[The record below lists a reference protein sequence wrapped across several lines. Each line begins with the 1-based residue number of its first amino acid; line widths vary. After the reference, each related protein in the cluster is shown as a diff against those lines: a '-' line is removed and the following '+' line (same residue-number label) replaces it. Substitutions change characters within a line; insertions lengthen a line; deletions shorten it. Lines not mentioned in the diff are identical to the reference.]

1 MTEQR
6 HGWVTPRPDGTR
18 ENCGGP
24 GRCAPCSHE
33 SLQAGFRGELSHL
46 TQPTPEQLT
55 CPSCGTRF
63 TPDRLARATEAEDG
77 DKPYGEVEY
86 ADPGYQADGKK
97 RYPIDTAKHVKAA
110 WSYIS
115 RPANAA
121 KYKKGDLNRIR
132 ARIKRA
138 ARGFKIQLA
147 EAAAEALIN
156 GQLSYS
162 DVQELLGAA
171 LRERAQAAV
180 GGYCWVWVV
189 DLTGTEVVYQSDD
202 TGLYQCSYTLSTGP
216 DGKTTVTLGESVEV
230 ARTYAPLSASDTE
243 TEAVTEAVTEE
254 RAHILGRVIESK
266 GNTAGGGRIFR
277 VRVIAYGD
285 SKNGRRYP
293 ESVLREAVAL
303 YEGAGAY
310 DHHRDDAEL
319 RTSTIAGLVGHYR
332 SVEATADGLEADLH
346 LLPSAAHAAE
356 ALDASLAAQAEGLAP
371 VVGISHDV
379 MAEWRPL
386 QIGGRRIQEATAIR
400 KVNSVDI
407 VASPAAGGQATRAVA
422 GGIDPD
428 PAGTPPAGDSTEE
441 DSVTTTESVLAAL
454 TNATDEQLAAA
465 GLRKATDTAPAT
477 EATKA
482 PAAPAPEPDGELK
495 TSFLGR
501 LLIRSKVIDAGM
513 PESAVESVAEA
524 LPERVTESA
533 VDTHIAAIKT
543 SLGLIERAGLTPQHA
558 GAATVTQESLDKKVA
573 ALDAF
578 FAADYRKGYRSFRE
592 AFIDITGR
600 RPKGFDEDFNRTMLK
615 ESMCAG
621 GFESARRSTESL
633 TTSSWDAI
641 LGDSITRR
649 MGAEYGR
656 PNLQT
661 WQLIVSSIVPVNDFR
676 TQRIDRLGGYGV
688 LPAVNQGAPYQPLT
702 SPGDEEATYAITKRG
717 GTEDLTLEMLA
728 NDDIRSIQRIPIKL
742 GLAAAQTLYRYV
754 WDILVTNAAT
764 TYDATALFHANHGN
778 TDNPAV
784 LGQSTLATGRRK
796 MRQQA
801 AYGDSSDVL
810 SIIPRTLI
818 VPSALEE
825 IGYQLVTSA
834 VAIPSTPAGPSD
846 TPNLHQGMQMVVI
859 DYYADT
865 NDWFLAAD
873 TGECPT
879 IEMGFY
885 QGKQEP
891 ELFTQSDPQMGSM
904 FDADKITWKLRHI
917 YSGAVLDHRGFY
929 RGAN

>member
-1 MTEQR
+1 M
-6 HGWVTPRPDGTR
+6 
-18 ENCGGP
+18 
-24 GRCAPCSHE
+24 
-33 SLQAGFRGELSHL
+33 SLDP
-46 TQPTPEQLT
+46 PTAAVEAV

-63 TPDRLARATEAEDG
+63 TPAVTARATEAEDA

-97 RYPIDTAKHVKAA
+97 RYPIDTARHVRAA

-115 RPANAA
+115 KETNAA

-147 EAAAEALIN
+147 EPAAEALIN

-162 DVQELLGAA
+162 DVQDLVGAA
-171 LRERAQAAV
+171 LRERARQAL

-189 DLTGTEVVYQSDD
+189 DLTDSQVVYQSDD
-202 TGLYQCSYTLSTGP
+202 TGLYQCDYTLSPGP
-216 DGKTTVTLGESVEV
+216 DGHTTVQLGDAVEV
-230 ARTYAPLSASDTE
+230 ARTYAPLAQVADDE
-243 TEAVTEAVTEE
+243 DGAVTEA
-254 RAHILGRVIESK
+254 RDRIIGRVIEAK
-266 GNTAGGGRIFR
+266 AGTGEGRIFR

-285 SKNGRRYP
+285 SKNSRRYP
-293 ESVLREAVAL
+293 EAVLREAVSL

-319 RTSTIAGLVGHYR
+319 RSSTIAGLVGHYR
-332 SVEATADGLEADLH
+332 NVEATTEGLEADLH
-346 LLPSAAHAAE
+346 LLPSAIHAAE

-379 MAEWRPL
+379 MAEWRP
-386 QIGGRRIQEATAIR
+386 IRVGGRQLQEAVAIR

-422 GGIDPD
+422 GGIDPE
-428 PAGTPPAGDSTEE
+428 PAGAPPAGDSTEE

-454 TNATDEQLAAA
+454 GTATDEQLAAV
-465 GLRKATDTAPAT
+465 GLRKATAAETTTESAAPTTPAT
-477 EATKA
+477 T
-482 PAAPAPEPDGELK
+482 PEGELK
-495 TSFLGR
+495 SSYLGR
-501 LLIRSKVIDAGM
+501 LMVRSKLADAGL
-513 PESAVESVAEA
+513 PETAVEAVTEA
-524 LPERVTESA
+524 LPERITEST
-533 VDTHIAAIKT
+533 VDSHISALKA
-543 SLGLIERAGLTPQHA
+543 SLGVIERAGLTPQHA
-558 GAATVTQESLDKKVA
+558 AAVQVTQESLDKKKA
-573 ALDAF
+573 GLDAF
-578 FAADYRKGYRSFRE
+578 FAGDYSQGYRSFKE
-592 AFIDITGR
+592 AFVDITGR
-600 RPKGFDEDFNRTMLK
+600 QPGAFGEDFNRTMLR
-615 ESMCAG
+615 ESIG
-621 GFESARRSTESL
+621 GGRYDSNRAARSTESL
-633 TTSSWDAI
+633 TSSSWDAI

-649 MGAEYGR
+649 MNAEYGR

-661 WQLIVSSIVPVNDFR
+661 WRQIVSSVVPINDFR
-676 TQRIDRLGGYGV
+676 TQRIDRLGGYGT

-728 NDDIRSIQRIPIKL
+728 NDDLRSIQRIPTKL
-742 GLAAAQTLYRYV
+742 GLAAAQTLYRFV
-754 WDILVTNAAT
+754 WDILPTNSAT
-764 TYDATALFHANHGN
+764 SYDSTALFHTNHGN

-796 MRQQA
+796 MRQQT

-810 SIIPRTLI
+810 SIIPRTLV

-825 IGYQLVTSA
+825 IAYQLVTSA

-846 TPNLHQGMQMVVI
+846 TPNIHQGMQMLVV
-859 DYYADT
+859 DYYSDA
-865 NDWFLAAD
+865 NDWYLVCD
-873 TGECPT
+873 PSMCPT

-885 QGKQEP
+885 QGREEP
-891 ELFTQSDPQMGSM
+891 ELFTQADPAVGSM
-904 FDADKITWKLRHI
+904 FDADKLTYKIRHI

>member
-189 DLTGTEVVYQSDD
+189 DLTGAEVVYQSDD

-454 TNATDEQLAAA
+454 GTATDEQLAAV
-465 GLRKATDTAPAT
+465 GLRKDTAAAT
-477 EATKA
+477 TESTA
-482 PAAPAPEPDGELK
+482 PPPEPVGELK
-495 TSFLGR
+495 TSYLGR
-501 LLIRSKVIDAGM
+501 LMIRGKLAEAGL
-513 PESAVESVAEA
+513 PETTVEAVTEA
-524 LPERVTESA
+524 LPERITEST
-533 VDTHIAAIKT
+533 VDTHIAAIKA
-543 SLGLIERAGLTPQHA
+543 SLGLIERAGLTPQHT
-558 GAATVTQESLDKKVA
+558 AAVQVTQEALDKKKT
-573 ALDAF
+573 ALDNF
-578 FAADYRKGYRSFRE
+578 FAANYREGYRSFKE
-592 AFIDITGR
+592 AFVDISGV
-600 RPKGFDEDFNRTMLK
+600 RPLALDDDFNKTMLR
-615 ESMCAG
+615 ESIG
-621 GFESARRSTESL
+621 GRGNYDSARTSRSTESL
-633 TTSSWDAI
+633 TSTSWDAI

-649 MGAEYGR
+649 MVAEYGR

-661 WQLIVSSIVPVNDFR
+661 WRQIVSSIVPVNDFR
-676 TQRIDRLGGYGV
+676 SQKIDRLGGYGV

-702 SPGDEEATYAITKRG
+702 SPGDEEASYAITKRG

-728 NDDIRSIQRIPIKL
+728 NDDIRSIQQLPTKL
-742 GLAAAQTLYRYV
+742 GLAAAQTLYRFV
-754 WDILVTNAAT
+754 WDILPTNAAT
-764 TYDATALFHANHGN
+764 SYDSTALFHTNHAN
-778 TDNPAV
+778 TDAAAV

-796 MRQQA
+796 MRQQT

-810 SIIPRTLI
+810 SIIPRTLV

-825 IGYQLVTSA
+825 IAFQLVTSA

-846 TPNLHQGMQMVVI
+846 TPNLHQGMQMLVI
-859 DYYADT
+859 DYYSDA
-865 NDWFLAAD
+865 NDWFVICD
-873 TGECPT
+873 PSYCPT

-885 QGKQEP
+885 QGREDP
-891 ELFTQSDPQMGSM
+891 ELFTQADPSVGSM
-904 FDADKITWKLRHI
+904 FDADKITYKIRHT